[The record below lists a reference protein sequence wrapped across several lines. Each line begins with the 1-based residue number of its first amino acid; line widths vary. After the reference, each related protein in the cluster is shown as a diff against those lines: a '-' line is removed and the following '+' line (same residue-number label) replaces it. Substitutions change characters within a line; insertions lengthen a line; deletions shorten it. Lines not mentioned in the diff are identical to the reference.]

1 MVEEKTE
8 TKKKKEVTK
17 KVPLTN
23 EQRRFAQL
31 RDDEAKV
38 LDITLAAQLKAAELE
53 LELGL
58 PNRKHQEAIDN
69 IKENIKRNKLNRK
82 YWAQQIREGT
92 EVRQ

>member
-1 MVEEKTE
+1 MVEEKTKE
-8 TKKKKEVTK
+8 KTKKEVTK
-17 KVPLTN
+17 KVPLTQ

-69 IKENIKRNKLNRK
+69 IKENMKRNKLNRK